1 MRTQPAQSVSLKT
14 STVQASCQAYEQAV
28 AVLRKMRE
36 QSLKS
41 VRERVLAGLVRKGV
55 LEEQQRRKGGTYYA
69 AAFFDPSLNTSSVRL
84 HDAGA
89 EVKASVVERVRA
101 ALLPQGVSDEA
112 AAPAVSGRDV
122 VLCALARYSDV
133 IDEVTAHW
141 DDEERTRA
149 GGRLRALSE
158 GMTAG
163 QEGGQEVDSSLH
175 WIVRHFTG

>member
-1 MRTQPAQSVSLKT
+1 MPTWPTGPRGTRILTGA
-14 STVQASCQAYEQAV
+14 
-28 AVLRKMRE
+28 
-36 QSLKS
+36 
-41 VRERVLAGLVRKGV
+41 LV
-55 LEEQQRRKGGTYYA
+55 GT
-69 AAFFDPSLNTSSVRL
+69 
-84 HDAGA
+84 AGA

-149 GGRLRALSE
+149 GGRLRELSE

-163 QEGGQEVDSSLH
+163 QEEADSSLH